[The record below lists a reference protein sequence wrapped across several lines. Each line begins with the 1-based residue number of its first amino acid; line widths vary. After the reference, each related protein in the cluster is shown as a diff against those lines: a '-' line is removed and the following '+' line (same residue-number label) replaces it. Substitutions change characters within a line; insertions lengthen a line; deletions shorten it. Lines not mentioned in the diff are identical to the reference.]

1 MWLTPL
7 NYTAAEFQHI
17 AVPTLILIGD
27 RDDLVPVEEA
37 TEMYRLI
44 PRAELAIVPNSDH
57 RQAAENE
64 LALTMVLDF
73 LLRHRRLAD
82 QREQS

>member
-7 NYTAAEFQHI
+7 NYTAADFEQI

-27 RDDLVPVEEA
+27 RDQLVPVEEA

-44 PRAELAIVPNSDH
+44 PTAELAIVPNADH
-57 RQAAENE
+57 LQAAGSE
-64 LALTMVLDF
+64 LVQTVVLDF
-73 LLRHRRLAD
+73 LLRHRQPTE
-82 QREQS
+82 QRGQP